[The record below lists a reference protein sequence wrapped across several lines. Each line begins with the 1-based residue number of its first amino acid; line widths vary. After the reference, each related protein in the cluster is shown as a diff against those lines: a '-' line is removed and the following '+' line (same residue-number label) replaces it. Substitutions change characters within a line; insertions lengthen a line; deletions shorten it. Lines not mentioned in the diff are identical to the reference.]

1 VPRICYT
8 PKVFNERHV
17 EIVHHANV
25 ILEEYQRQGF
35 TLTLRQ
41 LYYQFVARGFLA
53 NAQSTYKWLGDVMGA
68 ARLAGEVDWYHLED
82 RTRNLKGNQ
91 HWKSPA
97 ELISHTARSF
107 KIDKWADQPYRVEVW
122 IEKDALLGVLDSICP
137 KLDVDYFSC
146 RGYTSLSEI
155 WKAGQRLKRSAE
167 QGKKVVVLHFGDHDP
182 SGMDMSRDIRD
193 RVRLFMDGYG
203 DQLKVLR
210 CALNMA
216 QVNRLNP
223 VPNPA
228 KLSDSRAKRY
238 IAEYGSSSWELDAL
252 DPRELVRLVTA
263 GVVKFRDDRLWHAA
277 QAREQAGRDQLA
289 KVAEAVAAGK
299 FN

>member
-1 VPRICYT
+1 M
-8 PKVFNERHV
+8 PKVCYISKAFNEKHAAV
-17 EIVHHANV
+17 VHHANV

-41 LYYQFVARGFLA
+41 LYYQFVARGLLA
-53 NAQSTYKWLGDVMGA
+53 NSQSMYKWLGDILGD

-82 RTRNLKGNQ
+82 RTRNLKGNS

-97 ELISHTARSF
+97 ELVSHTASSF
-107 KIDKWADQPYRVEVW
+107 KMDKWADQPYKVEVW

-155 WKAGQRLKRSAE
+155 WKAGQRLKRAAE
-167 QGKKVVVLHFGDHDP
+167 SGKKVVILHFGDHDP
-182 SGMDMSRDIRD
+182 SGMDMSRDILS
-193 RVRLFMDGYG
+193 RVRMFMDNQG
-203 DQLKVLR
+203 QSIQVLR

-216 QVNRLNP
+216 QVKRLNP

-228 KLSDSRAKRY
+228 KLTDSRAKRY

-252 DPRELVRLVTA
+252 EPAELVRLVTA
-263 GVVKFRDDRLWHAA
+263 GVVHFRDDKLWHAA
-277 QAREQAGRDQLA
+277 TAREQTGRDQLA
-289 KVAEAVAAGK
+289 RVAELMAAGK
-299 FN
+299 IN

>member
-1 VPRICYT
+1 M
-8 PKVFNERHV
+8 PKVCYISKAFNEKHAAV
-17 EIVHHANV
+17 VQHANV

-41 LYYQFVARGFLA
+41 LYYQFVARGLLA
-53 NAQSTYKWLGDVMGA
+53 NAQSTYKWLGDILGD

-91 HWKSPA
+91 HWNSPA
-97 ELISHTARSF
+97 ELVSHTARSF
-107 KIDKWADQPYRVEVW
+107 KIDKWSDQPYKVEVW

-146 RGYTSLSEI
+146 RGYTSLSEM
-155 WKAGQRLKRSAE
+155 WKAGQRLKWAAE

-193 RVRLFMDGYG
+193 RARLFMDGHG
-203 DQLKVLR
+203 GQLKVLR
-210 CALNMA
+210 CALNMV

-252 DPRELVRLVTA
+252 EPAELVRLVTA
-263 GVVKFRDDRLWHAA
+263 GVVKFRDDKLWHAA
-277 QAREQAGRDQLA
+277 LAREQAGRDQLA
-289 KVAEAVAAGK
+289 RVAELMAAGK
-299 FN
+299 IN